1 MKITGVMVQYYIAC
15 KRELWFFANHINM
28 NYDNVYI
35 ELGRLVHERS
45 FLQEKKNIS
54 IDNTISFDFIK
65 KKGNIVVFEV
75 KKSSKLEE
83 PVRWQLYYYLW
94 YLKQKGIEAEGIL
107 TYPKERKREKITL
120 KKEIEEKFPEILKD
134 IEKTVKEENPPK
146 PKKKPYCKKCTYY
159 ELCWV

>member
-35 ELGRLVHERS
+35 QLGRLIHEKS
-45 FLQEKKNIS
+45 FSQEKKNIS
-54 IDNTISFDFIK
+54 IDNIISFDFIK
-65 KKGNIVVFEV
+65 KKGNIVVFEI
-75 KKSSKLEE
+75 KKSSRLEE

-107 TYPKERKREKITL
+107 TYPKERKREKVTL
-120 KKEIEEKFPEILKD
+120 KKEIEERFKQ
-134 IEKTVKEENPPK
+134 N
-146 PKKKPYCKKCTYY
+146 
-159 ELCWV
+159 

>member
-35 ELGRLVHERS
+35 QLGRLIHEKS
-45 FLQEKKNIS
+45 FSQEKKNIS
-54 IDNTISFDFIK
+54 IDNIISFDFIK
-65 KKGNIVVFEV
+65 KKGNIVVFEI
-75 KKSSKLEE
+75 KKSSRLEE

-107 TYPKERKREKITL
+107 TYPKERKREKVTL
-120 KKEIEEKFPEILKD
+120 KKEIEERFPEILKD
-134 IEKTVKEENPPK
+134 IESIVKEQNPPK
-146 PKKKPYCKKCTYY
+146 PEKKPYCKKCTYY

>member
-35 ELGRLVHERS
+35 QLGRLIHEKS
-45 FLQEKKNIS
+45 FSQEKKNIS
-54 IDNTISFDFIK
+54 IDNIISFDFIK
-65 KKGNIVVFEV
+65 KKENIVVFEI
-75 KKSSKLEE
+75 KKSSRLEE

-107 TYPKERKREKITL
+107 TYPKERKREKVTL
-120 KKEIEEKFPEILKD
+120 KKEIEERFPEILKD
-134 IEKTVKEENPPK
+134 IESIVKEQNPPK
-146 PKKKPYCKKCTYY
+146 PEKKPYCKKCTYY

>member
-35 ELGRLVHERS
+35 QLGRLIHEKS
-45 FLQEKKNIS
+45 FSQEKKNIS
-54 IDNTISFDFIK
+54 IDNIISFDFIK
-65 KKGNIVVFEV
+65 KKGNIVVFEI
-75 KKSSKLEE
+75 KKSSRLEE

-120 KKEIEEKFPEILKD
+120 KKEVEERFPEILKD
-134 IEKTVKEENPPK
+134 IESIVKEQNPPK
-146 PKKKPYCKKCTYY
+146 PEKKPYCKKCTYY

>member
-65 KKGNIVVFEV
+65 KKGNIVIFEI
-75 KKSSKLEE
+75 KK
-83 PVRWQLYYYLW
+83 
-94 YLKQKGIEAEGIL
+94 
-107 TYPKERKREKITL
+107 
-120 KKEIEEKFPEILKD
+120 
-134 IEKTVKEENPPK
+134 
-146 PKKKPYCKKCTYY
+146 
-159 ELCWV
+159 

>member
-35 ELGRLVHERS
+35 QLGRLIHEKS
-45 FLQEKKNIS
+45 FSQEKKNIS
-54 IDNTISFDFIK
+54 IDNIISFDFIK
-65 KKGNIVVFEV
+65 KKGNIVVFEI
-75 KKSSKLEE
+75 KKSSRLEE

-107 TYPKERKREKITL
+107 TYPKERKREKVTL
-120 KKEIEEKFPEILKD
+120 KKEVEERFPEILKD
-134 IEKTVKEENPPK
+134 IESIVKEQNPPK
-146 PKKKPYCKKCTYY
+146 PEKKPYCKKCTYY